1 MEKLFSLLLG
11 YIVGMISPSALFG
24 KLKHVNLKEE
34 GTKNLGASNAVLLL
48 GKGYGAL
55 IMVID
60 ICKSLFVGKFA
71 RWLFPNLA
79 LAGFIACFGAVLG
92 HIWPA
97 YLNFNG
103 GKGLACFGGMV
114 LFYDLKLFWF
124 YLIFGVALMVLMN
137 RSVVLPLFVSVTF
150 PLIVWFTSHDPGI
163 LAMSILTGVVI
174 LFVHRNNFGRVSRG
188 EEAPMRNIIRY
199 IFKRK

>member
-1 MEKLFSLLLG
+1 MDKFLSLLLG
-11 YIVGMISPSALFG
+11 YSVGMISPAAMFG

-48 GKGYGAL
+48 GKGYGTL
-55 IMVID
+55 IMVFD
-60 ICKSLFVGKFA
+60 ICKSLFVGKLA
-71 RWLFPNLA
+71 RWLFPQLA

-97 YLNFNG
+97 FLHFDG

-114 LFYDLKLFWF
+114 LFYDLRLFWF
-124 YLIFGVALMVLMN
+124 YLVFGVALMVILN
-137 RSVVLPLFVSVTF
+137 RSVVLPLFVSVSF
-150 PLIVWFTSHDPGI
+150 PLIVWFTSHDPHI
-163 LAMSILTGVVI
+163 LAITILTGLVI

-199 IFKRK
+199 IFKKN